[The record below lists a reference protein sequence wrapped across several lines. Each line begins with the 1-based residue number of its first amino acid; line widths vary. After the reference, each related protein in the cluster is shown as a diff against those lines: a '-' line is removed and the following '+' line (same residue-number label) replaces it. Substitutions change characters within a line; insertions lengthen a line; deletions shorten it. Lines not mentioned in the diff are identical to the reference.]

1 MNRSIGAIEFRS
13 IGSGIKITDTVLK
26 KASVELIYFKSICP
40 GRLLTIVCGNE
51 GEVQEAIEAGLE
63 EGEGTIIDSFVL
75 NAVHTQIIDALKNK
89 CKKYESNAVGIVETS
104 SVCSGIKA
112 LDKVLKEANVD
123 VIKLKLAFGV
133 GGKLIFVVSGE
144 VSDIENGFSILNSCI
159 NTKKIINI
167 SVIPSPDLQL
177 ISMLT

>member
-1 MNRSIGAIEFRS
+1 MNRSLGAIEFKS
-13 IGSGIKITDTVLK
+13 IGNGIKVTDTVLK

-51 GEVQEAIEAGLE
+51 GEVKEAIEAGLE

-75 NAVHTQIIDALKNK
+75 NAVHIQIIDALKNK
-89 CKKYESNAVGIVETS
+89 CKKYESNAIGIVETS
-104 SVCSGIKA
+104 SVCSGIRA
-112 LDKVLKEANVD
+112 LDKVLKEASVD
-123 VIKLKLAFGV
+123 VIRLKLAFGV
-133 GGKLIFVVSGE
+133 GGKLIFIISGD
-144 VSDIENGFSILNSCI
+144 VSDIENGFIILNNSI